1 MRFLVKPVKRM
12 RVSLICLPL
21 KICIPNGDFTWEELI
36 MKFLVKPVKR
46 LKVSFICIPVKICVP
61 AVTVA

>member
-21 KICIPNGDFTWEELI
+21 KICIPNGDFTGFS
-36 MKFLVKPVKR
+36 K
-46 LKVSFICIPVKICVP
+46 
-61 AVTVA
+61 

>member
-1 MRFLVKPVKRM
+1 
-12 RVSLICLPL
+12 
-21 KICIPNGDFTWEELI
+21 